1 MIQGHRRSYTSSTR
15 RLNKP
20 IGWTSFASCTGIC
33 VTPAWQQAHLSIG
46 YNAQCKSPTIIRRQ
60 HPEYLA
66 INAQLAQITLRLL
79 HQVFKHFFLLAKR
92 GATPAQLPSVCCRA
106 SRDQAAALCMLIAGL
121 KHKDRETRLWPQRQ
135 ETHPRAAER
144 LGGSS
149 SYVPFAAR
157 AIALAS
163 LDCRRHAS

>member
-1 MIQGHRRSYTSSTR
+1 MIQGHRRSHTSCTR

-20 IGWTSFASCTGIC
+20 IGWASFASCTGIC

-66 INAQLAQITLRLL
+66 INAQLAQIMLRLL
-79 HQVFKHFFLLAKR
+79 HQVFEHFFLLAKR

-106 SRDQAAALCMLIAGL
+106 SRDQAPLRCAC
-121 KHKDRETRLWPQRQ
+121 
-135 ETHPRAAER
+135 
-144 LGGSS
+144 S
-149 SYVPFAAR
+149 
-157 AIALAS
+157 S
-163 LDCRRHAS
+163 LDSSTRVGKRAFGRNAKKLIPEPPSGLEGVVHMSLLRPER